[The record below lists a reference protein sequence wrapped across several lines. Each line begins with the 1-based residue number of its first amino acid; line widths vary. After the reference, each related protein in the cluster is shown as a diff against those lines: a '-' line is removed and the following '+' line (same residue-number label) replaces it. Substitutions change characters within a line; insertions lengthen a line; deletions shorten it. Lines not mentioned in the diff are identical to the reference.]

1 MPSWTLVG
9 FLERLDE
16 WVDRESPP
24 AGLRVLVTTWLLTR
38 LDDPYRGVRRE
49 PGFDNLWFGVIPDSE
64 LGGQVVG
71 CSYWLS
77 ERARSATCDSFAT
90 LSYPV

>member
-1 MPSWTLVG
+1 MPGPDRLPSWTLVG

-38 LDDPYRGVRRE
+38 L
-49 PGFDNLWFGVIPDSE
+49 GVIPDSE
-64 LGGQVVG
+64 LGGQVVC